1 MLKPFCASPEKK
13 LPKKKKE
20 KVFPSLSPQCNKE
33 RYDQDIKHMDVMF
46 LVSMALLT
54 TEEHNPRPIL
64 PGEVISNMTL
74 FQQGPAQSG
83 GAL

>member
-1 MLKPFCASPEKK
+1 
-13 LPKKKKE
+13 
-20 KVFPSLSPQCNKE
+20 
-33 RYDQDIKHMDVMF
+33 MF